1 MSKVFSL
8 RVGDRMPYI
17 AYDFG
22 FSLAEAVSVSFSA
35 RDSDTQA
42 VFIDRQPA
50 QIADGTYT
58 INGTEQ
64 VLTPADGVVFNPWAA
79 PVLDWRV
86 GLGLAVEAL
95 TYGIPLTVLFPLVDW
110 LGGIP
115 EKDDPRLTTW
125 RWTALQALAAGA
137 IALAI
142 VALRSDQGS
151 DFIYFQF

>member
-64 VLTPADGVVFNPWAA
+64 VLTPANGVVFYPWAA
-79 PVLDWRV
+79 PDTATPRKSALCLFHITWPG
-86 GLGLAVEAL
+86 GLGETLPSDGYERIV
-95 TYGIPLTVLFPLVDW
+95 
-110 LGGIP
+110 
-115 EKDDPRLTTW
+115 
-125 RWTALQALAAGA
+125 
-137 IALAI
+137 IAEN
-142 VALRSDQGS
+142 
-151 DFIYFQF
+151 F